1 MPNNNPTGK
10 GGFRDHPELINR
22 EGLNRRSRENWQATV
37 KRITD
42 MTREE
47 AIEYVGK
54 RSKLARLLK
63 ELPPNLPIKDA
74 LVFIS
79 VIQYGRD
86 PNPRMLGALMDRE
99 DGKPVQPIGGDPNKP
114 LEIVIRKASDATGN
128 QDK

>member
-1 MPNNNPTGK
+1 MANPTGK
-10 GGFRDHPELINR
+10 GGFADHPENINR
-22 EGLNRRSRENWQATV
+22 EGAPKRGQNWQDTV
-37 KRITD
+37 KKITD

-79 VIQYGRD
+79 IIQYGRD
-86 PNPRMLGALMDRE
+86 PNPRMFQALADRE
-99 DGKPVQPIGGDPNKP
+99 DGKPQQNMDIKSGGEKIEAVINVYIPDNK
-114 LEIVIRKASDATGN
+114 RD
-128 QDK
+128 